1 MQTKILELATEIQAS
16 HFNSSQD
23 ENSQLSKLKS
33 LATQISKAVESSQTD
48 RTAWQSLFQELKQTL
63 LLDLTTFEFQESG
76 LLQALNAFL
85 SNERQSDEE
94 RKSDLEPEGHLQRLS
109 LFYESFHS
117 DEKSLKNLVTLLQ
130 DQVSEAEKDL
140 FPHSGSETD
149 IYHSI
154 DALQQ
159 L

>member
-94 RKSDLEPEGHLQRLS
+94 RKSDLEPEGHL
-109 LFYESFHS
+109 
-117 DEKSLKNLVTLLQ
+117 
-130 DQVSEAEKDL
+130 
-140 FPHSGSETD
+140 
-149 IYHSI
+149 
-154 DALQQ
+154 
-159 L
+159 